1 MSYALSMY
9 EAVPMYIRYT
19 CWSQSTTAPDNS
31 ASGPGRDDRTH
42 FMFSVLSGDRFLII
56 KAEII

>member
-1 MSYALSMY
+1 
-9 EAVPMYIRYT
+9 MYIRYT
-19 CWSQSTTAPDNS
+19 CGSQSTTAPDDS
-31 ASGPGRDDRTH
+31 ASGPARDDITH